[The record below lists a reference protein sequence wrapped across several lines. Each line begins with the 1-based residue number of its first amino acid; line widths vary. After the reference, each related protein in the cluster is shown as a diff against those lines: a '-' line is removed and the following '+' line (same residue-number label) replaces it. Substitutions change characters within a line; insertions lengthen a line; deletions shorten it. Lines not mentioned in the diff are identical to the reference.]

1 LRSRWRALT
10 GAAAEL
16 LKTLTRPTPRPAPV
30 LPPNPA
36 VRPLRPL
43 KRLRLTDQ
51 VSHTLFDEYAAHRA
65 SARGEEET
73 GWALLGLR
81 EGDTALALATLPAG
95 AGREAGQ
102 AHVRF
107 NSSAQALGSRAVRQ
121 QDRRLTL
128 LGVVHTHPGSL
139 RHPSDGDYRGD
150 SKWVAQLRGG
160 EGVFGIGTA
169 DRPASGCP
177 DAGPTNE
184 VAWQPQPHRQCL
196 GPLCLSWYTLGEGD
210 RAYRPLPVEVT
221 LGPDLA
227 KPLRPVWGQ
236 VEEYAERLDKLAR
249 QQARVSFGVLPGRQ
263 GPALAAEVPLA
274 DPGQAVR
281 ILLEG
286 KEVRYYLVRDGEP
299 VAADIGEARV
309 DQGFY
314 LLLAELAARD

>member
-1 LRSRWRALT
+1 LRARWRALA

-16 LKTLTRPTPRPAPV
+16 LKSLSRPTPKRPIPAAAAP
-30 LPPNPA
+30 A
-36 VRPLRPL
+36 ATPLRPIA
-43 KRLRLTDQ
+43 KLRLTDQ
-51 VSHTLFDEYAAHRA
+51 VSHTLFDEFAAHRA
-65 SARGEEET
+65 SPRGDEET
-73 GWALLGLR
+73 GWVLLGLR

-107 NSSAQALGSRAVRQ
+107 NAAAQALASRAVRQ
-121 QDRRLTL
+121 HDRRLTL

-139 RHPSDGDYRGD
+139 RHPSDGDFRGD

-169 DRPASGCP
+169 DAKP
-177 DAGPTNE
+177 GPTDA
-184 VAWQPQPHRQCL
+184 VAWQPQSNRQCL
-196 GPLCLSWYTLGEGD
+196 GDLCLSWYALGQDD

-227 KPLRPVWGQ
+227 RPLRPVWGQ

-249 QQARVSFGVLPGRQ
+249 QQARVAFGVLPGRKES
-263 GPALAAEVPLA
+263 ALAVEIPLA

-286 KEVRYYLVRDGEP
+286 KEVRYYLVRDGESF
-299 VAADIGEARV
+299 AAEIGEVRV